1 MPERLKVLVI
11 KTKEKRLLYAR
22 VFLAFVWDTVDAFMS
37 THEDYARKDLGVLGL
52 TKVAEFSVA
61 WILLPFVDRD
71 RQIRLCF
78 GSKAQETEI
87 VMTSDNIKILHYS
100 TYI

>member
-1 MPERLKVLVI
+1 M
-11 KTKEKRLLYAR
+11 
-22 VFLAFVWDTVDAFMS
+22 
-37 THEDYARKDLGVLGL
+37 RKDLGALGL

-78 GSKAQETEI
+78 RSKAPETDI
-87 VMTSDNIKILHYS
+87 VMTSDNIKILYYS
-100 TYI
+100 TNR